1 MKIENLHVGSTGKNY
16 VHMCEIL
23 DEGVVNGKSRQL
35 QLKRWACYFEH
46 EKQGNKW
53 IITKIYDY
61 PRELAKGGNFTPYI
75 GEINKLIV
83 QLLLCS
89 DDKRVILPKNRLL
102 KLLNMIN
109 GNYKECEESVGS
121 LSEYLNVPRMDIY
134 DFYNS
139 ANNVLAGNIES
150 SLRDLKNK
158 KAVFHQTVMMVV
170 IGRAAHEATNEE
182 MDIIYPIQARVLKEM
197 KFDSMVDVYKS
208 GRIKTY
214 TDRTNRLLKSEA
226 GISYVYEAYNIYL
239 NREVLQEELHRICE
253 DKVKEI
259 EEGLNQSVKDRLI
272 DLSEK
277 RREREISTI
286 DKWFGVPNYKKG
298 YRVNENY
305 IGNQIKL
312 ADVLIDSNY
321 RLIVDDI
328 KKINDKNGR

>member
-1 MKIENLHVGSTGKNY
+1 MKIENLHVGLTGKSY
-16 VHMCEIL
+16 RHMCEIL
-23 DEGVVNGKSRQL
+23 EEKVMKGKSRQL
-35 QLKRWACYFEH
+35 QIKRWACYFEH
-46 EKQGNKW
+46 ENNGQKW
-53 IITKIYDY
+53 TVTKVHDD
-61 PRELAKGGNFTPYI
+61 PKELAKGGNFTPYI

-89 DDKRVILPKNRLL
+89 DEKRVILPKNRLL

-109 GNYKECEESVGS
+109 GNYKECEKSVGS

-170 IGRAAHEATNEE
+170 VGKVAHEATTEE

-208 GRIKTY
+208 GRIKAY
-214 TDRTNRLLKSEA
+214 TDRTNKLLKSEA

-239 NREVLQEELHRICE
+239 NKEVLQEELHRICE

-259 EEGLNQSVKDRLI
+259 EEWLNQSVKDRLVS
-272 DLSEK
+272 LSEK
-277 RREREISTI
+277 RRDREIENI
-286 DKWFGVPNYKKG
+286 DHWFGVANYKKG

-305 IGNQIKL
+305 ISNQIKL
-312 ADVLIDSNY
+312 VDVLIDSKH

-328 KKINDKNGR
+328 KKINDRSGE